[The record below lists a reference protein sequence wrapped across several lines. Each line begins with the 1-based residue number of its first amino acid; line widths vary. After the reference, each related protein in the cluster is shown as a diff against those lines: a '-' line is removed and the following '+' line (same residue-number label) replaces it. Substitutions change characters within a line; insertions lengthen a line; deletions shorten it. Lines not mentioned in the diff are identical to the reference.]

1 MKAKHGVILMI
12 ISLLLKALAEV
23 TGTIYTFEFGLWSI
37 SNALWTIGLLVVLV
51 KALNHPG
58 LKEFLES

>member
-1 MKAKHGVILMI
+1 MI

-51 KALNHPG
+51 KALNHSG